1 MNEMTMMPGN
11 ITGVREMPI
20 TLEEDFLAFAGRFTH
35 RAGTVLFMSGGDL
48 DCARHHILAINPWM
62 TIRGRGRQLWVQTD
76 DGEALIPGNPFD
88 ALQNILDHFR
98 LAQPLPTTPLAAGLL
113 GYLAYDLKDAI
124 EDLPRSSVDDLCL
137 PHLYLTAP
145 SLLVVQD
152 KSTRKTRLFIP
163 ERRGNQRSQS
173 EAGLAW
179 FYETISGPPPM
190 GGAFRGN
197 VDGFTSNFSRPA
209 YMDAIERIR
218 SYITS
223 GDVYQVNMS
232 QRFGMDFSG
241 DPFALFQRLYQ
252 INPAPFFAYIN
263 AGDHHI
269 VSTSPER
276 FILQDGRAVETRPI
290 KGTRPRGKTPAE
302 DEALARELE
311 NSPKD
316 DAELSMIVDLLRND
330 IGKVCTAGSVRVIE
344 HKRLEPYQNVY
355 HLVSTVAGTLD
366 ADKGSVDFIK
376 ATFPGGSI
384 TGCPKIRSME
394 IIDELEPNRRHIYT
408 GAIGYI
414 SFHDTMDLSIAIRTA
429 TIVNGRIIFSVGG
442 GIVLDSDPSD
452 EFEETLHKGETLLSV
467 FQDEKYEGA
476 APTPWAWVNGRL
488 MPAYQAAVPAA
499 HSGAQYGHGFF
510 ETIRADT
517 GAIRFLAEHVARF
530 NKAWSHLFPGEP
542 PDLSWDVIIRQVI
555 DRNRLT
561 EGCAAV
567 KILAFMGSRHEAPF
581 DHTLMVTARP
591 YVHRLAGREP
601 RGIHL
606 RTYPHPRETPLADY
620 KTLNYLYY
628 LRAGQW
634 AKSQGGDEAL
644 ILNSDGSLSETHTA
658 NIILIKDRQAWT
670 PRSAHAL
677 PGVMS
682 RAVTDFLFREGFA
695 PRAAVLAPRDLFNM
709 DLVLLTN
716 SLMGPVPVLSL
727 DGKQIPVAWNL
738 LENISRAVS

>member
-1 MNEMTMMPGN
+1 MNEMTMMPDN

-20 TLEEDFLAFAGRFTH
+20 TLKEDFLAFASRFTH
-35 RAGTVLFMSGGDL
+35 RAGTVLLMSGGDL
-48 DCARHHILAINPWM
+48 DCARQHILAINPWM

-76 DGEALIPGNPFD
+76 DGEALISGNPFD
-88 ALQNILDHFR
+88 ALQNVLDHFR
-98 LAQPLPTTPLAAGLL
+98 LEQPFPTTPLAAGLL

-124 EDLPRSSVDDLCL
+124 EDLPRSSMDDLCL

-145 SLLVVQD
+145 SLLVVHD
-152 KSTRKTRLFIP
+152 KSTRQTWLFIP
-163 ERRGNQRSQS
+163 ERCGNHRTQS
-173 EAGLAW
+173 EADLLW
-179 FYETISGPPPM
+179 FNETASGPPPVE
-190 GGAFRGN
+190 GAFRGN

-241 DPFALFQRLYQ
+241 DPFALFQKLYR
-252 INPAPFFAYIN
+252 INPAPFFAFIN

-276 FILQDGRAVETRPI
+276 FVLQDGRSVETRPI
-290 KGTRPRGKTPAE
+290 KGTRPRGKTPVE
-302 DEALARELE
+302 DEALARELK
-311 NSPKD
+311 SSLKD

-330 IGKVCTAGSVRVIE
+330 IGKVCTAGSVRVVE
-344 HKRLEPYQNVY
+344 HKRLEPYHNVY

-366 ADKGSVDFIK
+366 ADKGSVDLIK

-429 TIVNGRIIFSVGG
+429 TIHNGRIIFSVGG
-442 GIVLDSDPSD
+442 GIVLDSDPPD

-467 FQDEKYEGA
+467 FQEEKHAAA
-476 APTPWAWVNGRL
+476 APIPWAWVNGRL
-488 MPAYQAAVPAA
+488 VPANQAAVPAA
-499 HSGAQYGHGFF
+499 HPGAQYGHGFF
-510 ETIRADT
+510 ETIRVDI
-517 GAIRFLAEHVARF
+517 GAPRYLPEHVARF
-530 NKAWSHLFPGEP
+530 NRTWSHLFPGEP

-555 DRNRLT
+555 DRNGLA
-561 EGCAAV
+561 EGAAAV
-567 KILAFMGSRHEAPF
+567 KILAFMGSRQQAPF

-591 YVHRLAGREP
+591 YVHRLAGRKP

-606 RTYPHPRETPLADY
+606 VTYPHPRETPLADY
-620 KTLNYLYY
+620 KTLNYLFY
-628 LRAGQW
+628 LRAGDW
-634 AKSQGGDEAL
+634 AKAQGGDEAL

-658 NIILIKDRQAWT
+658 NIVLIKDRQAWT

-677 PGVMS
+677 PGVMG
-682 RAVTDFLFREGFA
+682 RAVADFLSREGFA
-695 PRAAVLAPRDLFNM
+695 PRAAALDPRDLFNM

-727 DGKQIPVAWNL
+727 DGKPIRVSWNL